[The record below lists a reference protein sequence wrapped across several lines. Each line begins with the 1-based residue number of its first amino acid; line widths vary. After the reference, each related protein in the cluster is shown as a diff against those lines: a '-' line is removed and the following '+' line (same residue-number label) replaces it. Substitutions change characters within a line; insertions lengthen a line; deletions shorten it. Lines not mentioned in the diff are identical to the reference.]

1 MELYCHRGWMLTI
14 IMWKD
19 IETSEDLLGYRF
31 HARLLKEIVLD
42 KSMLPT
48 SIGIFGNWGYG
59 KSSLMLLMEKEINEE
74 ITKQVAEENNPR
86 ILQVRFNGW
95 QYESYETTKYSLIQV
110 LLDSVEKYLSDNRDI
125 FDKLDIILKR
135 INLLKL
141 GVLLLKKYVW
151 DKIPNAI
158 KSNLPTADDLK
169 KCVGVDDITKFQNE
183 FQNEHTSLF
192 VTKFRTLLES
202 IVEDAKFDSII
213 VYIDDLD
220 RCSGEKM
227 IECIEAI
234 KLFLNVKNTAFV
246 LGADERM
253 VERAIK
259 EHYPEIEQD
268 KRQIYSPF
276 SDYLEKLIQIP
287 YRLPRLSLNEQ
298 YTYILFLLLK
308 SKYPNFFNA
317 VIKDYNDYK
326 NKEPFGN
333 YDAEKMRA
341 ALGEN
346 KIPDVEALI
355 PIIPMMT
362 RFLNGSPRQLK
373 RFLNT
378 FDLRMRMVQVAN
390 IREIDPT
397 VLAKLM
403 LLEYNFKY
411 QRLFE
416 SLYGMQLLGDGI
428 IDKIGEVEECARQK
442 KKLNDK
448 RWQEWEEDNLVLDWL
463 SLSPSLSGVNLK
475 EYFWIARDSLKNSV
489 PVESLVSNVARR
501 FYLTLRNKQSAIA
514 KKKFLQEEIAKL
526 EDEERQMVIMLLNH
540 DFTKNPNDSKVLEL
554 LQADSEVRVLIQNE
568 SDCKSLF
575 SHVDTLKMEPAWGV
589 ILGKLKKNDF
599 WNHFIS
605 PLKFGE
611 KLQKMLNK

>member
-1 MELYCHRGWMLTI
+1 
-14 IMWKD
+14 MWKD

-341 ALGEN
+341 TLGEN

-390 IREIDPT
+390 IREIEPT

-448 RWQEWEEDNLVLDWL
+448 RWQEWEEDNLFLDWL

-501 FYLTLRNKQSAIA
+501 SYLTLRNKQSAIA

-575 SHVDTLKMEPAWGV
+575 SHVDILKMEPAWGV

>member
-1 MELYCHRGWMLTI
+1 
-14 IMWKD
+14 MWKD

-59 KSSLMLLMEKEINEE
+59 KSSLMLLIEKEINEE

-501 FYLTLRNKQSAIA
+501 FYLTLRNKQSAVA

>member
-1 MELYCHRGWMLTI
+1 
-14 IMWKD
+14 MWKD

-31 HARLLKEIVLD
+31 HAKLLKEIVLD

-59 KSSLMLLMEKEINEE
+59 KSSLMLLLEKEINEE
-74 ITKQVAEENNPR
+74 IAMHVAEGNTPR

-110 LLDSVEKYLSDNRDI
+110 LLDSVEKYLSDNRDV
-125 FDKLDIILKR
+125 FEKLDILLKR

-158 KSNLPTADDLK
+158 KSNLPQADDLK
-169 KCVGVDDITKFQNE
+169 ECIGVDDITKFQNE

-202 IVEDAKFDSII
+202 IVEEAKFDSII

-599 WNHFIS
+599 WNHFVS

>member
-1 MELYCHRGWMLTI
+1 
-14 IMWKD
+14 MWKD

-31 HARLLKEIVLD
+31 HAKLLKEIVLD

-308 SKYPNFFNA
+308 SKYPNFFDA

-540 DFTKNPNDSKVLEL
+540 DFTKKPNDSKVLEL

-575 SHVDTLKMEPAWGV
+575 SHVDILKMEPAWGV

>member
-1 MELYCHRGWMLTI
+1 
-14 IMWKD
+14 MWKD

-31 HARLLKEIVLD
+31 HAKLLKEIVLD

-59 KSSLMLLMEKEINEE
+59 KSSLMLLLEKEINEE
-74 ITKQVAEENNPR
+74 IAMHVAEGNTPR

-110 LLDSVEKYLSDNRDI
+110 LLDSVEKYLSDNRDV
-125 FDKLDIILKR
+125 FEKLDILLKR

-158 KSNLPTADDLK
+158 KSNLPQADDLK
-169 KCVGVDDITKFQNE
+169 ECIGVDDITKFQNE

-202 IVEDAKFDSII
+202 IVEEAKFDSII

-326 NKEPFGN
+326 NNEPFGN

>member
-1 MELYCHRGWMLTI
+1 
-14 IMWKD
+14 MWKD

-31 HARLLKEIVLD
+31 HAKLLKEIVLD

-59 KSSLMLLMEKEINEE
+59 KSSLMLLLEKEINEE
-74 ITKQVAEENNPR
+74 IAMHVAEGNTPR

-110 LLDSVEKYLSDNRDI
+110 LLDSVEKYLSDNRDV
-125 FDKLDIILKR
+125 FEKLDILLKR

-158 KSNLPTADDLK
+158 KSNLPQADDLK
-169 KCVGVDDITKFQNE
+169 ECIGVDDITKFQNE

-202 IVEDAKFDSII
+202 IVEEAKFDSII

-575 SHVDTLKMEPAWGV
+575 SHVDTLKMESAWGV

>member
-1 MELYCHRGWMLTI
+1 
-14 IMWKD
+14 MWKD

-568 SDCKSLF
+568 TDCKSLF

-589 ILGKLKKNDF
+589 ILGKLKKNVF

>member
-1 MELYCHRGWMLTI
+1 
-14 IMWKD
+14 MWKD

-31 HARLLKEIVLD
+31 HAKLLKEIVLD

-59 KSSLMLLMEKEINEE
+59 KSSLMLLLEKEINEE
-74 ITKQVAEENNPR
+74 IAMHVAEGNTPR

-110 LLDSVEKYLSDNRDI
+110 LLDSVEKYLSDNRDV
-125 FDKLDIILKR
+125 FEKLDILLKR

-158 KSNLPTADDLK
+158 KSNLPQADDLK
-169 KCVGVDDITKFQNE
+169 ECIGVDDITKFQNE

-202 IVEDAKFDSII
+202 IVEEAKFDSII

-501 FYLTLRNKQSAIA
+501 FYQTLRNKQSAIA

-605 PLKFGE
+605 PLKFGD

>member
-1 MELYCHRGWMLTI
+1 
-14 IMWKD
+14 MWKD

-31 HARLLKEIVLD
+31 HAKLLKEIVLD

-59 KSSLMLLMEKEINEE
+59 KSSLMLLLEKEINEE
-74 ITKQVAEENNPR
+74 IAMHVAEGNTPR

-202 IVEDAKFDSII
+202 IVEEAKFDSII

>member
-1 MELYCHRGWMLTI
+1 
-14 IMWKD
+14 MWKD

-31 HARLLKEIVLD
+31 HAKLLKEIVLD

-110 LLDSVEKYLSDNRDI
+110 LLDFVEKYLSDNRDI

>member
-1 MELYCHRGWMLTI
+1 
-14 IMWKD
+14 MWKD

-31 HARLLKEIVLD
+31 HAKLLKEIVLD

-59 KSSLMLLMEKEINEE
+59 KSSLMLLLEKEINEE
-74 ITKQVAEENNPR
+74 IAMHVAEGNTPQ

-110 LLDSVEKYLSDNRDI
+110 LLDSVEKYLSDNRDV
-125 FDKLDIILKR
+125 FEKLDILLKR

-158 KSNLPTADDLK
+158 KSNLPQADDLK
-169 KCVGVDDITKFQNE
+169 ECIGVDDITKFQNE

-202 IVEDAKFDSII
+202 IVEEAKFDSII

-346 KIPDVEALI
+346 KIPDVETLI

>member
-1 MELYCHRGWMLTI
+1 
-14 IMWKD
+14 MWKD

-31 HARLLKEIVLD
+31 HAKLLKEIVLD

-59 KSSLMLLMEKEINEE
+59 KSSLMLLLEKEINEE
-74 ITKQVAEENNPR
+74 IAMHEAEGNTPR

-110 LLDSVEKYLSDNRDI
+110 LLDSVEKYLSDNRDV
-125 FDKLDIILKR
+125 FEKLDILLKR

-158 KSNLPTADDLK
+158 KSNLPQADDLK
-169 KCVGVDDITKFQNE
+169 ECIGVDDITKFQNE

-202 IVEDAKFDSII
+202 IVEEAKFDSII

-341 ALGEN
+341 TLGEN

-390 IREIDPT
+390 IREIEPT

-448 RWQEWEEDNLVLDWL
+448 RWQEWEEDNLFLDWL

-501 FYLTLRNKQSAIA
+501 SYLTLRNKQSAIA

-554 LQADSEVRVLIQNE
+554 IQADSEVRVLIQNE

-575 SHVDTLKMEPAWGV
+575 SHVDILKMEPAWGV

>member
-362 RFLNGSPRQLK
+362 RFLNGSPRQFK

-599 WNHFIS
+599 WNHFVS

>member
-1 MELYCHRGWMLTI
+1 
-14 IMWKD
+14 MWKD

-31 HARLLKEIVLD
+31 HAKLLKEIVLD

-59 KSSLMLLMEKEINEE
+59 KSSLMLLLEKEINEE
-74 ITKQVAEENNPR
+74 IAMHVAEGNTPR

-110 LLDSVEKYLSDNRDI
+110 LLDSVEKYLSDNRDV
-125 FDKLDIILKR
+125 FEKLDILLKR

-158 KSNLPTADDLK
+158 KSNLPQADDLK
-169 KCVGVDDITKFQNE
+169 ECIGVDDITKFQNE

-202 IVEDAKFDSII
+202 IVEEAKFDSII

-276 SDYLEKLIQIP
+276 SDHLEKLIQIP

>member
-1 MELYCHRGWMLTI
+1 
-14 IMWKD
+14 MWKD

-31 HARLLKEIVLD
+31 HAKLLKEIVLD

-59 KSSLMLLMEKEINEE
+59 KSSLMLLLEKEINEE
-74 ITKQVAEENNPR
+74 IAMHVAEGNTPR

-110 LLDSVEKYLSDNRDI
+110 LLDSVEKYLSDNRDV
-125 FDKLDIILKR
+125 FEKLDILLKR

-158 KSNLPTADDLK
+158 KSNLPQADDLK
-169 KCVGVDDITKFQNE
+169 ECIGVDDITKFQNE

-202 IVEDAKFDSII
+202 IVEEAKFDSII

-234 KLFLNVKNTAFV
+234 KLFLNVKNTVFV

-540 DFTKNPNDSKVLEL
+540 DFTKNPNDSKLLEL

>member
-1 MELYCHRGWMLTI
+1 
-14 IMWKD
+14 MWKD

-31 HARLLKEIVLD
+31 HAKLLKEIVLD

-59 KSSLMLLMEKEINEE
+59 KSSLMLLLEKEINEE
-74 ITKQVAEENNPR
+74 IAMHVAEGNTPR

-110 LLDSVEKYLSDNRDI
+110 LLDSVEKYLSDNRDV
-125 FDKLDIILKR
+125 FEKLDILLKR

-158 KSNLPTADDLK
+158 KSNLPQADDLK
-169 KCVGVDDITKFQNE
+169 ECIGVDDITKFQNE

-202 IVEDAKFDSII
+202 IVEEAKFDSII

-599 WNHFIS
+599 WNYFIS

>member
-1 MELYCHRGWMLTI
+1 MLRRTTL
-14 IMWKD
+14 
-19 IETSEDLLGYRF
+19 ESCR
-31 HARLLKEIVLD
+31 
-42 KSMLPT
+42 
-48 SIGIFGNWGYG
+48 YG
-59 KSSLMLLMEKEINEE
+59 
-74 ITKQVAEENNPR
+74 
-86 ILQVRFNGW
+86 FNGW